1 MLPVNDA
8 MQPWQPQQHQQP
20 PAWNPPPLPGA
31 IAPKS
36 ADEHDL
42 AALSPFMP
50 KVAAS
55 LAAVGGL
62 CAALGALQ
70 TWMTVDILDDAWYFV
85 PIINA
90 IFGVAAIAC
99 AVRLASARRWASIAV
114 LVLSSVLTLTS
125 GAWCVYA
132 LMNHLFA
139 VFIVLAPPMCL
150 VGTALTAVSIASCDR
165 AERARARLAAQG
177 LELGL

>member
-1 MLPVNDA
+1 MTDA

-20 PAWNPPPLPGA
+20 PAWTPPPLPGA

-42 AALSPFMP
+42 AALSPFLP

-62 CAALGALQ
+62 CALLGSLQ
-70 TWMTVDILDDAWYFV
+70 TWMTVDIEDVMNAVPVADAL
-85 PIINA
+85 
-90 IFGVAAIAC
+90 FGVAAIAC
-99 AVRLASARRWASIAV
+99 AVRLAGARRWAAIV
-114 LVLSSVLTLTS
+114 ELVCCALLALAS
-125 GAWCVYA
+125 GAWCLYA
-132 LMNHLFA
+132 LFNGLYA
-139 VFIVLAPPMCL
+139 VFIIIAPPMCF
-150 VGTALTAVSIASCDR
+150 VATIVSAVSIASCDR
-165 AERARARLAAQG
+165 ADKARARLAAQG

>member
-1 MLPVNDA
+1 MTDA

-20 PAWNPPPLPGA
+20 PAWTPPPLPGA

-42 AALSPFMP
+42 AALSPFLP

-55 LAAVGGL
+55 IGAVGGL
-62 CAALGALQ
+62 CAALGSLQ
-70 TWMTVDILDDAWYFV
+70 TWMTVDVLDDAWYFA
-85 PIINA
+85 PIVNA
-90 IFGVAAIAC
+90 LFGVAAIAC
-99 AVRLASARRWASIAV
+99 AVRLASARRWAAIAV
-114 LVLSSVLTLTS
+114 LVLCALLTLTS

-132 LMNHLFA
+132 VMNRLYA
-139 VFIVLAPPMCL
+139 VFIILAPPMCL
-150 VGTALTAVSIASCDR
+150 AGTALTGVSIGACDR
-165 AERARARLAAQG
+165 AEKARDRLAAQG

>member
-1 MLPVNDA
+1 MLPNA
-8 MQPWQPQQHQQP
+8 MQPWQPQHHQQP
-20 PAWNPPPLPGA
+20 PAWTPPPLPGA

-42 AALSPFMP
+42 AALSPFLP

-55 LAAVGGL
+55 ISAVGGL
-62 CAALGALQ
+62 CAVLGALQ
-70 TWMTVDILDDAWYFV
+70 TWMTVDIADDAWYFA

-99 AVRLASARRWASIAV
+99 AVRLASARRWAAIAV
-114 LVLSSVLTLTS
+114 LALSAVLTLTT
-125 GAWCVYA
+125 GAWCIYA
-132 LMNHLFA
+132 LMSQLYA
-139 VFIVLAPPMCL
+139 VFIILAPPMCL
-150 VGTALTAVSIASCDR
+150 AGTVLTAVSIAACDR
-165 AERARARLAAQG
+165 AEKARARLAAQG

>member
-1 MLPVNDA
+1 
-8 MQPWQPQQHQQP
+8 MQPWQLQQHHQQP
-20 PAWNPPPLPGA
+20 AWTPPALPGA

-42 AALSPFMP
+42 AALSPFLP

-55 LAAVGGL
+55 LGAVGGL
-62 CAALGALQ
+62 CAALGSLQ
-70 TWMTVDILDDAWYFV
+70 TWMTVDVLDDAWYFA
-85 PIINA
+85 PIANA

-99 AVRLASARRWASIAV
+99 AVRLASARRWAAIAV
-114 LVLSSVLTLTS
+114 LVLSALLTLTS

-132 LMNHLFA
+132 VMNRLYA
-139 VFIVLAPPMCL
+139 VFIILAPPMC
-150 VGTALTAVSIASCDR
+150 VVSTVLTAVSIASCDR
-165 AERARARLAAQG
+165 AEKARARLAAQG

>member
-1 MLPVNDA
+1 
-8 MQPWQPQQHQQP
+8 MQPWQPQQHHQQP
-20 PAWNPPPLPGA
+20 AWTPPALPGA

-42 AALSPFMP
+42 AALSPFLP

-55 LAAVGGL
+55 LGAVGGL
-62 CAALGALQ
+62 CAALGSLQ
-70 TWMTVDILDDAWYFV
+70 TWMTVDVLDDAWYFA
-85 PIINA
+85 PIANA

-99 AVRLASARRWASIAV
+99 AVRLASARRWAAIAV
-114 LVLSSVLTLTS
+114 LVLSALLTLTS

-132 LMNHLFA
+132 VMNRLYA
-139 VFIVLAPPMCL
+139 VFIILAPPMC
-150 VGTALTAVSIASCDR
+150 VVSTVLTAVSIASCDR
-165 AERARARLAAQG
+165 AEKARARLAAQG

>member
-1 MLPVNDA
+1 MMFQRDA

-20 PAWNPPPLPGA
+20 PAWTPPLPGA

-62 CAALGALQ
+62 CAVLGALQ
-70 TWMTVDILDDAWYFV
+70 TWMTVEIEDAAWYFV
-85 PIINA
+85 PIVNA
-90 IFGVAAIAC
+90 IFGVAAIA
-99 AVRLASARRWASIAV
+99 VSY
-114 LVLSSVLTLTS
+114 T
-125 GAWCVYA
+125 
-132 LMNHLFA
+132 HL
-139 VFIVLAPPMCL
+139 
-150 VGTALTAVSIASCDR
+150 R
-165 AERARARLAAQG
+165 AH
-177 LELGL
+177 